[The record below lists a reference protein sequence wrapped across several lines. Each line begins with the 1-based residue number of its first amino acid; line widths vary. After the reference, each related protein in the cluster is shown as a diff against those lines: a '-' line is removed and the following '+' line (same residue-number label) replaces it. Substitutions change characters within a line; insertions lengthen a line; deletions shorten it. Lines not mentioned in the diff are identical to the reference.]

1 MFENF
6 TPDDFDTDDDVRI
19 HFVHGGD
26 GPPLLLLHGYPMT
39 HAAWAKE
46 ADRLSERYHVVA
58 ADLRGYGDSSAP
70 EPGVNHE
77 NYSFRRMAQ
86 DQVSLMAALGHTE
99 FFVAGHDRGAR
110 VVHRMALDHP
120 GTVRKA
126 AVLDIVPTRHL
137 LTHASFPWAIGSWH
151 WPFMA
156 QNDGLPETLMGS
168 VPPEWFLE
176 RKLTRPIVG
185 LEPFPPDVF
194 AEFVRC
200 FTPKTIM
207 ASCEDYRASMTC
219 DFELDTADAERRV
232 EVPLLVHWGVRS
244 HTEKLYGDVLEVW
257 RDYAVDVTGGPLD
270 SGHYVPLEAPEQVLS
285 SFFDFF
291 TN

>member
-1 MFENF
+1 MFDNF
-6 TPDDFDTDDDVRI
+6 ETDDFAAEDDVRI
-19 HFVHGGD
+19 HFVQGGD

-46 ADRLSERYHVVA
+46 ADQLAERYRVVA
-58 ADLRGYGDSSAP
+58 PDLRGYGDSTAP
-70 EPGVNHE
+70 PPGENHE
-77 NYSFRRMAQ
+77 NYSFRAMAS
-86 DQVSLMAALGHTE
+86 DQVQLMASLGHEE

-110 VVHRMALDHP
+110 VVHRMSLDHP
-120 GTVRKA
+120 DRVRKA
-126 AVLDIVPTRHL
+126 AVLDIVPTHYL
-137 LTHASFPWAIGSWH
+137 LNHTSLQWAVGSWH

-156 QNDGLPETLMGS
+156 QEGGLPERLMGS

-176 RKLTRPIVG
+176 RKLTRPNVG
-185 LEPFPPDVF
+185 LAPFPPEIFD
-194 AEFVRC
+194 EFVRC

-219 DFELDTADAERRV
+219 DFALDTEDYGHKV

-244 HTEKLYGDVLEVW
+244 HTEQVYGDVLGIW
-257 RDYAVDVTGGPLD
+257 RDYAHDVVGGPLD
-270 SGHYVPLEAPEQVLS
+270 SGHYVPLEAPDQVLA

-291 TN
+291 TD